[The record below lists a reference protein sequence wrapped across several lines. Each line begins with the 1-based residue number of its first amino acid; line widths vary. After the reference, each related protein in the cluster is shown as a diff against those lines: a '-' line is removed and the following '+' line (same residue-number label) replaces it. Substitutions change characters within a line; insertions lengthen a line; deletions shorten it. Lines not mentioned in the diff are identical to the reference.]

1 MYLYDSSLVSV
12 SLILA
17 YRNKDETRNGV
28 LNMLALGDLLVA
40 VNCQT
45 QRKLC
50 LVRYYSSWDRIITF
64 YHTAVSLLSK

>member
-45 QRKLC
+45 QRKLR
-50 LVRYYSSWDRIITF
+50 LVRYNSSWDRIITF